1 MQRLRKMVVGAFVLG
16 LTSFAVVPQ
25 ALAERKIQVFDN
37 TITLDEVLAAQKG
50 WCSAVLAISDAY
62 QQGGFRSAKAKAES
76 VIDTAYGFQ
85 FGPVAFKPTY
95 AIGDGS
101 FRQDRAGALA
111 YFVGPDPTIKLFGK
125 DQGFATYRHWT
136 SCDVVDDVVLI
147 ISRLGPGS
155 ISRGGVCPNGVR
167 GRAARCQHSV
177 WVWERPES
185 HTCNC
190 NALGVILGLR
200 CRRGW

>member
-1 MQRLRKMVVGAFVLG
+1 MQRLRKRVVGAFVLG

-62 QQGGFRSAKAKAES
+62 QKGGFRSAKAKAES

-136 SCDVVDDVVLI
+136 SCDVVDDVVQLFGQTANTMGFVKLVDAKGGVA
-147 ISRLGPGS
+147 RPEKTWTFWKTKAGS
-155 ISRGGVCPNGVR
+155 IRIVLHHSSLPFD
-167 GRAARCQHSV
+167 AR
-177 WVWERPES
+177 
-185 HTCNC
+185 
-190 NALGVILGLR
+190 
-200 CRRGW
+200 